1 MAKILLALSQKGDRE
16 VLKDWISNRYE
27 CVLVDPN
34 DFEYT
39 SSCILEED
47 FDFAFV
53 DAFVVS
59 SQREKIQKR
68 KIKEYPIILPFVF
81 LTHKEDIDLF
91 RNDLWITVDEV
102 IHTPVKKVE
111 LYIRMETLLKY
122 RKMTIILNQLA
133 VTDHLTGFFNYKYLV
148 ALGNQMVEQAKRYNR
163 PLSLIFMDIDNFK
176 KVNEAYGS
184 IIGDQVLQ
192 AIARRCFLNLRAA
205 DIIGRYG
212 GEEFVFILPETPLSN
227 GLIVAE
233 RLRYILIQFPIEI
246 SGNTV
251 YFSAS
256 FGVTEIRKETET
268 INSMLEEAN
277 KACSKA
283 KERGGNCVVSYDEVV
298 DER

>member
-1 MAKILLALSQKGDRE
+1 MSKILLALNQKGDRKI
-16 VLKDWISNRYE
+16 LKNWIGDRYE
-27 CVLVDPN
+27 CILVDPN
-34 DFEYT
+34 DFEHT

-91 RNDLWITVDEV
+91 RKDLWITVDEV
-102 IHTPVKKVE
+102 IHTPVKKFE

-133 VTDHLTGFFNYKYLV
+133 VTDHLTGFFNYKYFI
-148 ALGNQMVEQAKRYNR
+148 ALGNQMVEQAKRYSR
-163 PLSLIFMDIDNFK
+163 PLSLIFMDIDNFR

-192 AIARRCFLNLRAA
+192 AIARRCLLNLRAA

-212 GEEFVFILPETPLSN
+212 GEEFVFLLPETPLSK

-233 RLRYILIQFPIEI
+233 RIRYIVVQFPFEI
-246 SGNTV
+246 LGNTM

-256 FGVTEIRKETET
+256 FGITEIKEDTET

-283 KERGGNCVVSYDEVV
+283 KEKGGNCVVSYDEVING
-298 DER
+298 R